1 MNEETISKPRLA
13 YLIKVA
19 DAAAVTK
26 EAGASTRSEMRD
38 VAAALRELEQHRV
51 ARDADTWPMCD
62 ADAERMEKAAEALER
77 RTAHRDE
84 LGEIVATWLAYC
96 DHAGIDEDAERH
108 PDNPELNPVKAL
120 CTRSR
125 AALARQS

>member
-13 YLIKVA
+13 YLIQVA
-19 DAAAVTK
+19 DAAARDD
-26 EAGASTRSEMRD
+26 ESSASTRSEMRH

-51 ARDADTWPMCD
+51 AREADTWPMCD

-84 LGEIVATWLAYC
+84 LGQIVMTWLAYL
-96 DHAGIDEDAERH
+96 DQSGVDVEAERH
-108 PDNPELNPVKAL
+108 PDNPSLNPVKAL
-120 CTRSR
+120 CERSR